1 MTQAE
6 LNRAVAQATGEPVS
20 TVAHMGFSVA
30 DPLHVTNDPEP
41 TDRPP
46 HVVDWDEV
54 DAQRCALFPV

>member
-20 TVAHMGFSVA
+20 TVAQMGFSVA
-30 DPLHVTNDPEP
+30 DPFHVAFDPEAL
-41 TDRPP
+41 DRPP